1 MKRLANSKPI
11 DFPVSIRISGR
22 EFDQLYT
29 LITPIKEKLAS
40 LTGVMNIEDDW
51 RPRRKKLTIDV
62 NQERARRVG
71 VIAKPT

>member
-40 LTGVMNIEDDW
+40 LAGVMNIEDDW
-51 RPRRKKLTIDV
+51 QPRRKKLTIDV
-62 NQERARRVG
+62 NQERARRVSNSRY
-71 VIAKPT
+71 PL